1 MKVTLTRWSTGGPAH
16 GSQRV
21 PAGEPR
27 EESLAP
33 VLCGFVA
40 GLRIKAHAHCST
52 AGKHT
57 DAFRVCVHTGIFR
70 KENGNL
76 KKHVY
81 SVWFV
86 RTGGH
91 VPSCTRNRAPW
102 GRRDQHSGRAA
113 SSGAA
118 AGGGGGSHGSWV
130 VVPGPSVQTH
140 FHVGTP
146 ASGTRMFSSWCG
158 EGTFPRGILGRA
170 VR

>member
-102 GRRDQHSGRAA
+102 GRRDQQLGPGRQLWGSGRRRRREPRQL
-113 SSGAA
+113 
-118 AGGGGGSHGSWV
+118 GGCTRSVCPDALPCRDARLWDENVLFLVWGGHLPTGDLR
-130 VVPGPSVQTH
+130 
-140 FHVGTP
+140 
-146 ASGTRMFSSWCG
+146 TRC
-158 EGTFPRGILGRA
+158 
-170 VR
+170 